1 MKTLV
6 TIFAGA
12 ALTMSTLAI
21 PQTFN
26 QGFNP
31 FFGAVGMQFEDF
43 AGQQDAFG
51 PAQGMK
57 GQWAPIQGKKDALK
71 LANSA
76 DVFGIPASEI
86 TAQKS
91 GETVVSYRVA
101 FSAKD
106 DARRA
111 KQKPASKLETRV
123 LAAVGAYTGQS
134 ASLDK
139 PVEHKGVKIA
149 VALAKNGDVFVTFTR
164 AS

>member
-6 TIFAGA
+6 TILTGA
-12 ALTMSTLAI
+12 ALTMSSLAI

-43 AGQQDAFG
+43 AGQENAFG
-51 PAQGMK
+51 PVAGVK
-57 GQWAPIQGKKDALK
+57 GQWVPIQGKKDTLK
-71 LANSA
+71 LAMSA

-101 FSAKD
+101 YRAKD
-106 DARRA
+106 DAKRT
-111 KQKPASKLETRV
+111 KQKTKLEERV
-123 LAAVGAYTGQS
+123 LAAIGAYTGQS
-134 ASLDK
+134 TSLTK

-149 VALAKNGDVFVTFTR
+149 VALEKNGDVLVTFTR
-164 AS
+164 A

>member
-1 MKTLV
+1 MKILV
-6 TIFAGA
+6 TILAAA
-12 ALTMSTLAI
+12 ALTMSSLAI

-51 PAQGMK
+51 PMEGMK
-57 GQWAPIQGKKDALK
+57 GQWVPIQGKKDMLK
-71 LANSA
+71 LAMSA

-86 TAQKS
+86 TAQKE
-91 GETVVSYRVA
+91 GNKVQSYRVA
-101 FSAKD
+101 YSAKD
-106 DARRA
+106 DAKRGK
-111 KQKPASKLETRV
+111 KQKTKLEDRV
-123 LAAVGAYTGQS
+123 LAAIGAYTGQS
-134 ASLDK
+134 ASLTK

-149 VALAKNGDVFVTFTR
+149 VALEKNGDVFVTFTR

>member
-6 TIFAGA
+6 TILAGA

-51 PAQGMK
+51 PVAGMK
-57 GQWAPIQGKKDALK
+57 GQWVPISGKKDALK
-71 LANSA
+71 LAMTA
-76 DVFGIPASEI
+76 DVFGLPATEI

-91 GETVVSYRVA
+91 GGNVVSYRVA
-101 FSAKD
+101 YSAKD
-106 DARRA
+106 DAKRA
-111 KQKPASKLETRV
+111 RQKSKLQDRV
-123 LAAVGAYTGQS
+123 LAAIGAHTGQS
-134 ASLDK
+134 ASL
-139 PVEHKGVKIA
+139 
-149 VALAKNGDVFVTFTR
+149 
-164 AS
+164 